1 MEKIINMTEQEQALI
16 PGLPDDVA
24 FDCISRVPYG
34 SHSQIRP
41 VCKKWRDLCLV
52 TSPSF
57 SRTGSGSA
65 PQRTSS
71 SSSKVGHAGE
81 TKARSPPPP
90 PVYSLNLYNA
100 TIATWQRIETPEAI
114 PMFSQCAIAGRQ
126 LVLVGGWDPKTL
138 DPVAETRILDLAT
151 MAWREGRADGRRR
164 GRSSPAP
171 LFGAESLRGGGTRSK
186 NALRSAEAY
195 DVAADEWCRAYRR
208 MSEERDKAQ
217 VVIPWGLEVHGGE
230 AGTGPRAREV
240 QPTSAEV
247 YRRG

>member
-1 MEKIINMTEQEQALI
+1 MARSLSRHLPFIFPHRERIGAAEDLVFLVQALK
-16 PGLPDDVA
+16 DE
-24 FDCISRVPYG
+24 S
-34 SHSQIRP
+34 
-41 VCKKWRDLCLV
+41 K
-52 TSPSF
+52 
-57 SRTGSGSA
+57 
-65 PQRTSS
+65 SS
-71 SSSKVGHAGE
+71 SAKSVTPAKPRRGRRRRRRFTPSTSTTLRLPRGRGSRRRRRSRCSRS
-81 TKARSPPPP
+81 ARS
-90 PVYSLNLYNA
+90 
-100 TIATWQRIETPEAI
+100 R
-114 PMFSQCAIAGRQ
+114 GRQ